1 MGGVVS
7 DLVGT
12 VGDVAQ
18 GALETA
24 APYAGL
30 IGAASGIP
38 GGALIG
44 SALGN
49 AVGGNAS
56 SAGLQPGYF
65 GGGGGSPIVINAAP
79 QQQGVNYGGLF
90 ASLLPSLIQGTGGV
104 LQGQT
109 SKEAAQ
115 KAADLAR
122 QSGASAAQM
131 AQFRPVGTT
140 TRFGT
145 SNFQVDPTTGQLTS
159 AGYTASDLAKGYQ
172 DQLAALTSQGLLQ
185 GGQQQKLASQ
195 YLAGQQGQ
203 PVTALGQQLMGST
216 AGQPLT
222 ALGQQYL
229 GESPEAIRQR
239 YVQQQSALLAPGQE
253 QTLAGI
259 RNNLFQTGR
268 TGLATGATTAGG
280 LAATNPEMAAYYNSL
295 ANQQRQIAAGADTAA
310 QQQAQLG
317 AGLLTQGTGLTQ
329 GQQVAGAGLYGTGLG
344 LTQAGQ
350 QFGQQLGATAFNPF
364 TAGFGA
370 QSALETAAQQPLLLG
385 SQLGQY
391 ASQAGAQA
399 GQLGMRG
406 DLAAANAYMTPE
418 YQLNPLAK
426 ALGSLGQSSL
436 LGGYNQATGQ
446 GTGLLGGLS
455 NVSQGLTFGGNAPAW
470 TMGSDV
476 IPESTFSGSTAD
488 NSWMNE
494 WWM

>member
-131 AQFRPVGTT
+131 ATFRPVGTT

-159 AGYTASDLAKGYQ
+159 AGYTPSATTEAYQ
-172 DQLAALTSQGLLQ
+172 KSLGQMTNQGLLQ
-185 GGQQQKLASQ
+185 GQQIQG
-195 YLAGQQGQ
+195 LAG
-203 PVTALGQQLMGST
+203 
-216 AGQPLT
+216 
-222 ALGQQYL
+222 QYL
-229 GESPEAIRQR
+229 GESPEAVRQR

-253 QTLAGI
+253 QALAGI

-268 TGLATGATTAGG
+268 TGLATGATQAGG
-280 LAATNPEMAAYYNSL
+280 LMATNPELAAYYNSL
-295 ANQQRQIAAGADTAA
+295 ANQQRQIAAGAEQAA
-310 QQQAQLG
+310 QQQ
-317 AGLLTQGTGLTQ
+317 
-329 GQQVAGAGLYGTGLG
+329 V
-344 LTQAGQ
+344 
-350 QFGQQLGATAFNPF
+350 QFGQQLGATAFSPF